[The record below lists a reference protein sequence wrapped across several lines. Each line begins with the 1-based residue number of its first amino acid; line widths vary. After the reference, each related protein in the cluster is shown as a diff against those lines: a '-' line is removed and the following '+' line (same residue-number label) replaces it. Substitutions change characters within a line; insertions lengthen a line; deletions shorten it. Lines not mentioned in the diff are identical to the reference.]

1 MGFRDIIKAF
11 KVWLFVKTEVA
22 TRGHRDIKH
31 FSVILTTCDDIPELD
46 SAPSSLKSLCR
57 MSFKYLFRGY
67 GYCEVKIVF
76 ILTHF
81 NRLCIVIL
89 LDVTVENWDDNPLRL
104 VQSDLEEHIDCNNA
118 KNEDGT

>member
-1 MGFRDIIKAF
+1 
-11 KVWLFVKTEVA
+11 
-22 TRGHRDIKH
+22 
-31 FSVILTTCDDIPELD
+31 
-46 SAPSSLKSLCR
+46 

-89 LDVTVENWDDNPLRL
+89 LDVTVKNWDDNPLRL
-104 VQSDLEEHIDCNNA
+104 VQSDLEEYIDCNNA
-118 KNEDGT
+118 KN